1 MSALITLT
9 TDFGL
14 SDSYVG
20 TMKGVILSILPSAR
34 IVDITHGIDPH
45 NIAQAAF
52 VLATAA
58 PYFRHGTTHVAVVD
72 PGVGGGRR
80 PIAVFTETATFVGPD
95 NGLFSRIYQT
105 EKVRQIRLLSNAS
118 YHLPGLSR
126 TFHGRDLFAPA
137 AAHIAQGAPPSSLG
151 PEVSDPV
158 VIAVEQA
165 ERLDDGSLRGH
176 VTYVDHFGNLIT
188 DIPVSWLENRS
199 DWSFVFGVHVI
210 DGLLATYSHVAPGEI
225 VVLEGS
231 SGWVEVAVRH
241 GSAAD
246 SLRLGVGEIVQ
257 ARPNVQMSERSNVLK

>member
-20 TMKGVILSILPSAR
+20 TMKGVILTILPSAR
-34 IVDITHGIDPH
+34 IVDITHGIAPH

-72 PGVGGGRR
+72 PGVGGERR
-80 PIAVFTETATFVGPD
+80 PIAVFTETAIYVGPD

-105 EKVRQIRLLSNAS
+105 EKIRQIRLLSNTS
-118 YHLPGLSR
+118 YHLSGISR

-151 PEVSDPV
+151 PEVSDQV
-158 VIAVEQA
+158 VIAIEQA
-165 ERLDDGSLRGH
+165 ERLDDGSLHGH

-188 DIPVSWLENRS
+188 DIPVAWLEQRS
-199 DWSFVFGVHVI
+199 GWTFIVGDRVI
-210 DGLLATYSHVAPGEI
+210 TGFLATYSHVAPGEL
-225 VVLEGS
+225 VVLGGS
-231 SGWVEVAVRH
+231 SGWVEVAVRN
-241 GSAAD
+241 GSAAG
-246 SLRLGVGEIVQ
+246 SLRLGEGASVV
-257 ARPNVQMSERSNVLK
+257 ATPNVQAVERSNVKQ